1 MIIYRDILRS
11 QRKRG
16 CKELEMVRVVFL
28 TVLMFFVIV
37 TVHEWGHYYF
47 ARRAGILVREFA
59 IGFGPKLFSYKRH
72 ETQFTLRLLPF
83 GGYARMA
90 GEDPELVEIQPGQTI
105 AVRVNAENQVKKI
118 YLDQLDNRKNVI
130 RGEVQFIDMVDRLSV
145 RLDVDGEFQQ
155 YEIHPQAL
163 TVAKGVETQIA
174 PRDRQ
179 FGSKTV
185 GQRALAIFAGPVMN
199 FILAFVLF
207 ALHIQMAG
215 IPVEN
220 PTYVQIGEITK
231 GMPAD
236 EADLKEGDIIESING
251 TAIGADYQK
260 MIELIAA
267 SKDKPMEWTVR
278 RGEESFDLTLT
289 PRTMEGQEGGKV
301 GIVPEL
307 PTRSAGLGETI
318 TGSGTAMVDTTN
330 IIFQGFR
337 QLIQKFSMDDL
348 GGPVRT
354 FEVTGQIAKQGIEQL
369 TYWAAILSLYLGIFN
384 LLPIPALDGS
394 RLVFLGIEALR
405 GKPVDPNREGMVH
418 FIGFAMLFLLMIAV
432 TYNDIL
438 RLING

>member
-1 MIIYRDILRS
+1 
-11 QRKRG
+11 
-16 CKELEMVRVVFL
+16 MVRVVFL

-90 GEDPELVEIQPGQTI
+90 GEDPELVEIQAGQTI
-105 AVRVNAENQVKKI
+105 AVRLNAENQVKKI

-130 RGEVQFIDMVDRLSV
+130 RGEVQFMDMVDRLSV

-155 YEIHPQAL
+155 YEIHSQAL

-199 FILAFVLF
+199 FILAFILF

-215 IPVEN
+215 IPVDN

-267 SKDKPMEWTVR
+267 SQDKPMEWTVR

-418 FIGFAMLFLLMIAV
+418 FVGFAMLFLLMIAV

>member
-1 MIIYRDILRS
+1 M
-11 QRKRG
+11 
-16 CKELEMVRVVFL
+16 EMVRVVFL

-90 GEDPELVEIQPGQTI
+90 GEDPELVEIQAGQTI
-105 AVRVNAENQVKKI
+105 AVRLNAENQVKKI

-130 RGEVQFIDMVDRLSV
+130 RGEVQFMDMVDRLSV

-199 FILAFVLF
+199 FILAFILF

-215 IPVEN
+215 IPVDN

-267 SKDKPMEWTVR
+267 SQDKPMEWTVR

-301 GIVPEL
+301 GIVSEL

-418 FIGFAMLFLLMIAV
+418 FVGFAMLFLLMIAV

>member
-1 MIIYRDILRS
+1 
-11 QRKRG
+11 
-16 CKELEMVRVVFL
+16 MVRVVFL

-90 GEDPELVEIQPGQTI
+90 GEDPELVEIQAGQTI
-105 AVRVNAENQVKKI
+105 AVRLNAENQVKKI

-130 RGEVQFIDMVDRLSV
+130 RGEVQFMDMVDRLSV

-199 FILAFVLF
+199 FILAFILF

-215 IPVEN
+215 IPVDN

-267 SKDKPMEWTVR
+267 SQDKPMEWTVR

-418 FIGFAMLFLLMIAV
+418 FVGFAMLFLLMIAV

>member
-1 MIIYRDILRS
+1 M
-11 QRKRG
+11 
-16 CKELEMVRVVFL
+16 EMVRVVFL

>member
-1 MIIYRDILRS
+1 
-11 QRKRG
+11 
-16 CKELEMVRVVFL
+16 MVRIVFL

-59 IGFGPKLFSYKRH
+59 IGFGPKLFSYKRN

-90 GEDPELVEIQPGQTI
+90 GEDPELVEIHAGQTI
-105 AVRVNAENQVKKI
+105 AVRLNQENQVKKI

-155 YEIHPQAL
+155 YEIHPQAM
-163 TVAKGVETQIA
+163 TVAKGIETQIA

-179 FGSKTV
+179 FNSKTV
-185 GQRALAIFAGPVMN
+185 GQRALAIFAGPLMN
-199 FILAFVLF
+199 FILAFILF

-215 IPVEN
+215 LPVDN
-220 PTYVQIGEITK
+220 PTYVKIGEITK
-231 GMPAD
+231 GAPAD
-236 EADLKEGDIIESING
+236 EANLQVGDIIVSING
-251 TAIGADYQK
+251 TAIGADYRK
-260 MIELIAA
+260 MIELISA
-267 SKDKPMEWTVR
+267 STDKSMDWTIQ
-278 RGEESFDLTLT
+278 RGEETFDLSLT
-289 PRTMEGQEGGKV
+289 PRAMEGQEGGKV

-307 PTRSAGLGETI
+307 PTRQAGPIETV
-318 TGSGTAMVDTTN
+318 TGAGTAMVDTTG

-337 QLIQKFSMDDL
+337 QLIERFSMDDL

-354 FEVTGQIAKQGIEQL
+354 FEVTGQIARQGIEQL

-394 RLVFLGIEALR
+394 RLVFLGVEAVR
-405 GKPVDPNREGMVH
+405 GKPIDPNREGMVH

>member
-1 MIIYRDILRS
+1 M
-11 QRKRG
+11 
-16 CKELEMVRVVFL
+16 EMVRVVFL

-47 ARRAGILVREFA
+47 AWRAGILVREFA

-90 GEDPELVEIQPGQTI
+90 GEDPELVEIQAGQTI
-105 AVRVNAENQVKKI
+105 AVRLNAENQVKKI

-130 RGEVQFIDMVDRLSV
+130 RGEVQFMDMVDRLSV

-199 FILAFVLF
+199 FILAFILF

-215 IPVEN
+215 IPVDN

-267 SKDKPMEWTVR
+267 SQDKPMEWTVR

-418 FIGFAMLFLLMIAV
+418 FVGFAMLFLLMIAV

>member
-1 MIIYRDILRS
+1 MEMLRI
-11 QRKRG
+11 
-16 CKELEMVRVVFL
+16 VFL

-59 IGFGPKLFSYKRH
+59 IGFGPKLFSYKRN

-90 GEDPELVEIQPGQTI
+90 GEDPELVEIHPGQTI
-105 AVRVNAENQVKKI
+105 AVRLNSDNQVKKI

-130 RGEVQFIDMVDRLSV
+130 RGEVEFMDMVDRLSV
-145 RLDVDGEFQQ
+145 RLDVDGEHQQ
-155 YEIHPQAL
+155 YQIHPQAM
-163 TVAKGVETQIA
+163 TVAKGIETQIA

-236 EADLKEGDIIESING
+236 EANLKKGDIIESING
-251 TAIGADYQK
+251 VAIGSDYQK

-267 SKDKPMEWTVR
+267 SKDKPMDWTVR
-278 RGEESFDLTLT
+278 RGDESFELTLT

-307 PTRSAGLGETI
+307 PTRSAGIGETI
-318 TGSGTAMVDTTN
+318 TGAGTAMVDTTS

-337 QLIQKFSMDDL
+337 QLIQQFSMDDL

-405 GKPVDPNREGMVH
+405 GKPIDPNREGMVH

>member
-1 MIIYRDILRS
+1 
-11 QRKRG
+11 
-16 CKELEMVRVVFL
+16 MVRVVFL

-130 RGEVQFIDMVDRLSV
+130 RGEVQFMDMVDRLSV